1 MTRAAPSLRLRVRS
15 FAFET
20 VPQYWFGGD
29 PWRTRFFDAF
39 SSLLPI
45 GERLFIDSL
54 RRTAAELGDP
64 ALDALVASFSH
75 QEGVHGREHRRYN
88 ERLRMHG
95 YDIEGWDRSQKATI
109 GHISKLSDPR
119 IPLAITVA
127 FEHVTASMG
136 QAILAHDL
144 LADADPEMKAF
155 WEWHSAEEIEHK
167 GAAFDV
173 YTRAGGGP
181 DLRRVVMAWCLFI
194 LGIRMGRRFV
204 HMMRREGKLVD
215 RAAWRSGTRFL
226 FGDKGLVGLMAADFR
241 AFFRKDF
248 HPWAADTYGLVE
260 RWESRATSAS
270 SSFPSRSVI
279 PNATA
284 E

>member
-1 MTRAAPSLRLRVRS
+1 VIRTAPSLRLRLRS
-15 FAFET
+15 FKFER

-54 RRTAAELGDP
+54 RRTAADLGDP
-64 ALDALVASFSH
+64 ALEALVASFAQ

-88 ERLRMHG
+88 ERLRMQG
-95 YDIEGWDRSQKATI
+95 YDIEGWDRSQKASVQR
-109 GHISKLSDPR
+109 ISTLADPR
-119 IPLAITVA
+119 IPLAVTVA

-144 LADADPEMKAF
+144 LAGADPEMKAF

-173 YTRAGGGP
+173 FTRAGGGP
-181 DLRRVVMAWCLFI
+181 DLRRAVMAWCLFI
-194 LGIRMGRRFV
+194 LGLRMSRRFL
-204 HMMRREGKLVD
+204 HMMRREGKLLD
-215 RAAWRSGTRFL
+215 RVAWLGGARFL
-226 FGDKGLVGLMAADFR
+226 LGDTGLARLMAGDLR

-248 HPWAADTYGLVE
+248 HPWAADTYHLVE
-260 RWESRATSAS
+260 AWETASA
-270 SSFPSRSVI
+270 V
-279 PNATA
+279 AA
-284 E
+284 AG

>member
-1 MTRAAPSLRLRVRS
+1 VTRAAPSLRRRARS

-20 VPQYWFGGD
+20 VPPYWFGGD

-45 GERLFIDSL
+45 GERLFIDSM
-54 RRTAAELGDP
+54 RRTAADLGDP
-64 ALDALVASFSH
+64 ELDALVAEFAH

-88 ERLRMHG
+88 DRLRVQG
-95 YDIEGWDRSQKATI
+95 YDLDGWDRSQKATVNRI
-109 GHISKLSDPR
+109 ARIADPR

-144 LADADPEMKAF
+144 LAEADPEMKAF

-167 GAAFDV
+167 GAAFEV

-194 LGIRMGRRFV
+194 LGIRMGRRFA
-204 HMMRREGKLVD
+204 HMLRRERKLFD
-215 RAAWRSGTRFL
+215 RAAWRHGVRFL
-226 FGDKGLVGLMAADFR
+226 FGQKGLARLMAPDFQ
-241 AFFRKDF
+241 AFFARGF
-248 HPWAADTYGLVE
+248 HPWKDDTYGLVE
-260 RWESRATSAS
+260 AWEVGAVRRERR
-270 SSFPSRSVI
+270 PEI
-279 PNATA
+279 GN
-284 E
+284 

>member
-1 MTRAAPSLRLRVRS
+1 MTRVAPTLRRRARS

-20 VPQYWFGGD
+20 VPAHWFGGD

-45 GERLFIDSL
+45 GERLFIDSM

-64 ALDALVASFSH
+64 QLDALVAAFSY

-88 ERLRMHG
+88 DRLRAQG
-95 YDIEGWDRSQKATI
+95 YDLDGWDRSQKATVGRI
-109 GHISKLSDPR
+109 GKLADPR

-167 GAAFDV
+167 GAAFEV

-181 DLRRVVMAWCLFI
+181 DLRRIVMAWCLFI
-194 LGIRMGRRFV
+194 LGIRMGRRFA
-204 HMMRREGKLVD
+204 HMLRRDRALLD
-215 RAAWRSGTRFL
+215 RAAWRHGARFL
-226 FGDKGLVGLMAADFR
+226 LGDKGLLRVMAADFR
-241 AFFRKDF
+241 AFFAREF
-248 HPWAADTYGLVE
+248 HPWARDTYGLVAS
-260 RWESRATSAS
+260 WEAGSSLRAPAAVTG
-270 SSFPSRSVI
+270 
-279 PNATA
+279 N
-284 E
+284 